1 MNLVFDIE
9 TDGLDPHKI
18 FCISAIDVDTQE
30 QKNFDVSNVCNG
42 LAYLMQADKL
52 IGHNIIGFDIP
63 AIKKLYRVD
72 LSDKKIVDTL
82 VLSRLFNPVRASHSL
97 EAWGYKLGF
106 QKIDFDKYD
115 EYSEEMMEYCA
126 NDVQLNLKVYEALK
140 RESKGF
146 TSESV
151 NLERDT
157 YKVITKQREHGFML
171 DITLAQ
177 KLLEEF
183 EKEIKLTE
191 KEVHKTFKP
200 RIDRRVIY
208 PQHTKDG
215 VLRKMG
221 LDTKGKQTRL
231 TDDEYDIFD
240 KGQSTTVVR
249 ETEEPFK
256 LGSRQQIGEYLQQ
269 FGWKPKEFTP
279 TGQPKVD
286 EKILNKVK
294 DIPEATLIAKYLML
308 QKRIAQVSSW
318 LTFLPENLIENS
330 EGCVELSARVHG
342 SVITNGTITGRMSH
356 RDPNMAQIPSL
367 ASPYGKECRSCWT
380 VADKFK
386 LVGIDASGLELRML
400 AHYLNDEEFTDD
412 IINGDIHTANQKRAG
427 LKSRN
432 QAKTFIYAFLYGAG
446 DAKIGSVIG
455 GNKAEGKRVKQ
466 SFLANFGTLKTFRNR
481 ITREAEQNGFI
492 KGLDG
497 RKIFIRSAHSA
508 LNSLLQ
514 GAGAIVMKRALVIFD
529 ELIKENNLLA
539 NCVANVHDEWQ
550 VEVLE
555 EEAEQLGQLGVDAIR
570 AAGVYYNLNCP
581 LDGEYKIGG
590 NWSETH

>member
-30 QKNFDVSNVCNG
+30 QKNFDVSNICNG

-72 LSDKKIVDTL
+72 LSDKQLVDTL

-115 EYSEEMMEYCA
+115 KYSEEMMEYCA

-171 DITLAQ
+171 DVTLAQ

-240 KGQSTTVVR
+240 KGQSDTVVR
-249 ETEEPFK
+249 ESEEPFK

-286 EKILNKVK
+286 ERILNKVK

-318 LTFLPENLIENS
+318 LTFLPESFIANS
-330 EGCVELSARVHG
+330 EGCVELAARVHG

-497 RKIFIRSAHSA
+497 RKIFIRSSHAA

-514 GAGAIVMKRALVIFD
+514 GAGAIVMKRALIIFD

>member
-9 TDGLDPHKI
+9 TDGLDASKI
-18 FCISAIDVDTQE
+18 FCISALDVDTQE
-30 QKNFDVSNVCNG
+30 QKNFDINNISNG
-42 LAYLMQADKL
+42 IAYLMQAEKL

-63 AIKKLYRVD
+63 VIKNLYRVD
-72 LSDKKIVDTL
+72 LSDKKIIDTL

-97 EAWGYKLGF
+97 ESWGYKLGF
-106 QKIDFDKYD
+106 PKIDFNNYEKY
-115 EYSEEMMEYCA
+115 SQEMMDYCA
-126 NDVQLNLKVYEALK
+126 QDVKLNCKVYEELK
-140 RESKGF
+140 HESKGF

-157 YKVITKQREHGFML
+157 YKIITTQRDHGFLL
-171 DITLAQ
+171 DIELANS
-177 KLLEEF
+177 LLNKF

-191 KEVHKTFKP
+191 QEVHKTFKP
-200 RIDRRVIY
+200 RIDKRVIY

-231 TDDEYDIFD
+231 TADEYDIFN

-249 ETEEPFK
+249 ESEEPFK

-294 DIPEATLIAKYLML
+294 DIPEAALIAKYLML

-318 LTFLPENLIENS
+318 LTFIKDS
-330 EGCVELSARVHG
+330 RVHG
-342 SVITNGTITGRMSH
+342 FVITNGTITGRMSH
-356 RDPNMAQIPSL
+356 RDPNMAQVPSL
-367 ASPYGKECRSCWT
+367 SSPYGKECRSCWT
-380 VADKFK
+380 VPKDYK

-400 AHYLNDEEFTDD
+400 AHYLNDKEFTND

-466 SFLANFGTLKTFRNR
+466 SFLANFASLKSFRNR

-497 RKIFIRSAHSA
+497 RKIFIRSSHAA

-514 GAGAIVMKRALVIFD
+514 GAGAIVMKRALVILD
-529 ELIKENNLLA
+529 ELIRKNNLNA
-539 NCVANVHDEWQ
+539 TCVANVHDEWQ

-570 AAGVYYNLNCP
+570 SAGVYYNLNCP

>member
-18 FCISAIDVDTQE
+18 FCISAMDVDTQE
-30 QKNFDVSNVCNG
+30 QKNFDVSNICNG

-72 LSDKKIVDTL
+72 LSDKQLVDTL

-115 EYSEEMMEYCA
+115 KYSEEMMEYCA

-171 DITLAQ
+171 DVTLAQ

-240 KGQSTTVVR
+240 KGQSDTVVR
-249 ETEEPFK
+249 ESEEPFK

-497 RKIFIRSAHSA
+497 RKIFIRSSHAA

-514 GAGAIVMKRALVIFD
+514 GAGAIVMKRALIIFD